1 MKKMLTVAM
10 TIYKRTR
17 YTDNTI
23 KNILKNK
30 KNPIEFIFLLDNPWT
45 VEKSQL
51 ESFQKNWDEKNWTF
65 KSFIQTTGGK
75 INWLWNHVAELAT
88 NETILVINDDI
99 EMSEWFD
106 EIIEKECDMKVLNPY
121 YFIPY
126 TQVIQFKPD
135 CIAGHCWAMKKSD
148 LLKILPIDSRIKLRF
163 WDDWIFH
170 RAKEEWLQIA
180 WTDSC
185 QCFHY
190 LSKTC
195 ENPTIVEEVRKQ
207 IAEDIENRKNV
218 LKEHN
223 RPDKRFIP

>member
-1 MKKMLTVAM
+1 MLTIAM

-51 ESFQKNWDEKNWTF
+51 ESFQKNWDKKNWTF
-65 KSFIQTTGGK
+65 KSFIQTTGEK

-99 EMSEWFD
+99 EMSEGFD

-121 YFIPY
+121 FFTPY
-126 TQVIQFKPD
+126 AQGTQFKPD

-185 QCFHY
+185 QCYHY

-223 RPDKRFIP
+223 RPDRRFNPINQ

>member
-1 MKKMLTVAM
+1 MLTIAM

-30 KNPIEFIFLLDNPWT
+30 KNPIEFLFLLDNPWT

-51 ESFQKNWDEKNWTF
+51 EAFQKNRDEKNWTF
-65 KSFIQTTGGK
+65 KSFIQTTGEK

-99 EMSEWFD
+99 EMSENFD
-106 EIIEKECDMKVLNPY
+106 EKIEENMNHCVLNPY
-121 YFIPY
+121 FFTPY
-126 TQVIQFKPD
+126 AQGTQFKPD
-135 CIAGHCWAMKKSD
+135 CIAGHCWAINKSD
-148 LLKILPIDSRIKLRF
+148 LLKIMPIDSRIKLRF

-170 RAKEEWLQIA
+170 RWKEEWLQIA

-190 LSKTC
+190 ISKTC

-223 RPDKRFIP
+223 RPDRRFNPINE